1 MLGLARVPR
10 VRGLPRVPRVPRVSL
25 RRMPMLTAPIS

>member
-10 VRGLPRVPRVPRVSL
+10 VRGLPRLPRVSL